1 MKFTDTKHTL
11 TVSAGEATQ
20 ALSDACRKISI
31 FATAAMKFDLL
42 DTDEGTL
49 TNAVVTAAAADTA
62 EVRTVTLT
70 ETFGI
75 GDVLRVTVDSNNVD
89 YTVASADLA
98 TVASEL
104 AAAINAN
111 ATVAAIVTA
120 TSSAGVVTLT
130 AGADN
135 DAFTLASSINNR
147 DIEHHIGANE
157 RLELE
162 VVSGSTIR
170 VEGTGTLHV
179 SELY

>member
-1 MKFTDTKHTL
+1 
-11 TVSAGEATQ
+11 
-20 ALSDACRKISI
+20 
-31 FATAAMKFDLL
+31 
-42 DTDEGTL
+42 
-49 TNAVVTAAAADTA
+49 
-62 EVRTVTLT
+62 
-70 ETFGI
+70 
-75 GDVLRVTVDSNNVD
+75 VD

-130 AGADN
+130 ADADN
-135 DAFTLASSINNR
+135 TAFTLASSINNR